1 MASGLNVRLT
11 FNTSAIASA
20 HVHRAT
26 LTFEGLEKYHFK
38 DISVFDGGFSLDWIR
53 FLKIENLECGEE
65 TC

>member
-1 MASGLNVRLT
+1 MASGLYERVT

-20 HVHRAT
+20 HVHTAT

-38 DISVFDGGFSLDWIR
+38 DFSVFDGGFSLDWIR
-53 FLKIENLECGEE
+53 FSKIENVECGEE

>member
-1 MASGLNVRLT
+1 MRVT
-11 FNTSAIASA
+11 FNTSAITSA

-38 DISVFDGGFSLDWIR
+38 DIFLFDGGFSFDWIR
-53 FLKIENLECGEE
+53 FLKIENVECGEE